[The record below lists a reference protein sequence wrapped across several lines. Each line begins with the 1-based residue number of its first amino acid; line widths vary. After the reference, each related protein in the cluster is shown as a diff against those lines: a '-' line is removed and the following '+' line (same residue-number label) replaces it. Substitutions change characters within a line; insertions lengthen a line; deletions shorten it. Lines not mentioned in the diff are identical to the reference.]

1 MIAVSAQFVLW
12 PRFATLFREAASR
25 HAKNSLTKERACHK
39 FDVCV
44 DQTRPDE
51 ILFYQLYDSRDALD
65 LHVATAYFAEFEALT
80 RDWVRE
86 KTVRVW
92 TRIEG

>member
-1 MIAVSAQFVLW
+1 MVAVWVHFVLW
-12 PRFATLFREAASR
+12 PRFVTLFRDAACGQAR
-25 HAKNSLTKERACHK
+25 TSLSKERACHK

-44 DQTRPDE
+44 DQTHPDE
-51 ILFYQLYDSRDALD
+51 VLVYQLYDSRDAFD
-65 LHVATAYFAEFEALT
+65 LHLTTAHFAEFEALT

-92 TRIEG
+92 RRLEG